1 MAEPTE
7 NEQTSS
13 TQNSSTAATENKT
26 NDSAAVDTPK
36 QAPVET
42 AKVPTTPQP
51 EPTAPVNSE
60 IYNKQNGSDTMPTFI
75 KELED
80 GKFDYSECKSY
91 VTKLGDTLYD
101 VAQENNCAMQQLR
114 YFNGLPKGIVKLP
127 VNRKIYIPNGYVYV
141 PTGK

>member
-1 MAEPTE
+1 MAEPME
-7 NEQTSS
+7 NEQAS
-13 TQNSSTAATENKT
+13 NTATTESKT
-26 NDSAAVDTPK
+26 NNSATVDTQK

-51 EPTAPVNSE
+51 ESTAPVNSE
-60 IYNKQNGSDTMPTFI
+60 NYNKQNGSDTMPTFI
-75 KELED
+75 NQKED

-114 YFNGLPKGIVKLP
+114 YFNGLPKGITKLP